1 MFNSKDFTFN
11 GVSNDSFVDYDLWL
25 VDLNSD
31 ILNSRGSIYSRTL
44 TRETE
49 SVYNPV
55 YTESID
61 DTEEVILNFTVVDKH
76 GQLIPWDNAKIK
88 EFTDLFITEDFVPF
102 ISQDNPDY
110 IYYFMTTK
118 INRKFT
124 SDNKGVMEVTFKPF
138 SNFAYKKE
146 IYSYNISSSKTIII
160 NNPSKYKYKPVI
172 KIENLGDESTI
183 NKVNELEVTG
193 LNNRDIVHIDNLM
206 LTCID
211 ANNINRFKDQSPT
224 DTLANLNN
232 TLGETGTNDFL
243 LSLVQSG
250 VNKTGGYDE
259 ILARSTFGGLTEDE
273 YNMLKAYNQ
282 VLQDPDV
289 ANTMQ
294 QQQALESQNIMRNK
308 VEEAM
313 GGPPIDRLKAKVE
326 NFFQGTADVTET
338 TFKST
343 GIGDFTTRILGNVTD
358 YFAGK
363 DTAFNN
369 GYNNQAAVDY
379 SSDNQDDV
387 YKELFIKDNLY
398 ALDKNESKRLKD
410 QIGSKQEDL
419 KGVMYGSDMRNKT
432 TLTLANTTSS
442 KFAQFFGDDGGLS
455 TKTLLKD
462 IDKRDDLTE
471 EEKEKLKSD
480 INKSQAQTQN
490 VVSATL
496 DTATLIGGGELRS
509 VLKDN
514 VDLVGYGALTKLDDL
529 SDINK
534 ISSLSLTEQR
544 KIQQVLPEY
553 LTKTLVTN
561 YSESA
566 LNQKLTEAM
575 VNNGFGEN
583 SELYQKV
590 MADNKI
596 SEDEVKDI
604 VTSIMN
610 QTQQYSGTTTT
621 TDDGTQQVA
630 DSSSKNAKL
639 MGEVANNSKKQTEA
653 LEKIIEEQN
662 KQIDSMEKKL
672 AKIGVR

>member
-1 MFNSKDFTFN
+1 MGRTDDYTKTFSFDKN
-11 GVSNDSFVDYDLWL
+11 VVSNVQNMIDK
-25 VDLNSD
+25 
-31 ILNSRGSIYSRTL
+31 GAT
-44 TRETE
+44 
-49 SVYNPV
+49 
-55 YTESID
+55 ID
-61 DTEEVILNFTVVDKH
+61 DVRNYLLNNPL
-76 GQLIPWDNAKIK
+76 QLD
-88 EFTDLFITEDFVPF
+88 E
-102 ISQDNPDY
+102 
-110 IYYFMTTK
+110 
-118 INRKFT
+118 
-124 SDNKGVMEVTFKPF
+124 
-138 SNFAYKKE
+138 
-146 IYSYNISSSKTIII
+146 KTI
-160 NNPSKYKYKPVI
+160 
-172 KIENLGDESTI
+172 T
-183 NKVNELEVTG
+183 
-193 LNNRDIVHIDNLM
+193 
-206 LTCID
+206 
-211 ANNINRFKDQSPT
+211 NNINRFKDQSPT

-294 QQQALESQNIMRNK
+294 QQQALESQNVMRNK

-326 NFFQGTADVTET
+326 SFFQGTADVTET

>member
-1 MFNSKDFTFN
+1 MKD
-11 GVSNDSFVDYDLWL
+11 
-25 VDLNSD
+25 
-31 ILNSRGSIYSRTL
+31 R
-44 TRETE
+44 
-49 SVYNPV
+49 
-55 YTESID
+55 
-61 DTEEVILNFTVVDKH
+61 
-76 GQLIPWDNAKIK
+76 
-88 EFTDLFITEDFVPF
+88 
-102 ISQDNPDY
+102 
-110 IYYFMTTK
+110 
-118 INRKFT
+118 
-124 SDNKGVMEVTFKPF
+124 
-138 SNFAYKKE
+138 
-146 IYSYNISSSKTIII
+146 
-160 NNPSKYKYKPVI
+160 
-172 KIENLGDESTI
+172 
-183 NKVNELEVTG
+183 
-193 LNNRDIVHIDNLM
+193 
-206 LTCID
+206 
-211 ANNINRFKDQSPT
+211 
-224 DTLANLNN
+224 
-232 TLGETGTNDFL
+232 
-243 LSLVQSG
+243 
-250 VNKTGGYDE
+250 
-259 ILARSTFGGLTEDE
+259 
-273 YNMLKAYNQ
+273 
-282 VLQDPDV
+282 
-289 ANTMQ
+289 
-294 QQQALESQNIMRNK
+294 
-308 VEEAM
+308 
-313 GGPPIDRLKAKVE
+313 
-326 NFFQGTADVTET
+326 
-338 TFKST
+338 
-343 GIGDFTTRILGNVTD
+343 
-358 YFAGK
+358 
-363 DTAFNN
+363 
-369 GYNNQAAVDY
+369 
-379 SSDNQDDV
+379 
-387 YKELFIKDNLY
+387 
-398 ALDKNESKRLKD
+398 
-410 QIGSKQEDL
+410 
-419 KGVMYGSDMRNKT
+419 
-432 TLTLANTTSS
+432 
-442 KFAQFFGDDGGLS
+442 
-455 TKTLLKD
+455 
-462 IDKRDDLTE
+462 DKREELTE